1 MLISYD
7 GCRFPAQENI
17 SGASKIPTVIY
28 YDLNGNVRAVGAEA
42 MKESIYLIADDENW
56 VKAEW

>member
-1 MLISYD
+1 VY
-7 GCRFPAQENI
+7 RFPAQEYI

-28 YDLNGNVRAVGAEA
+28 YDQSGNVKAVGAEA
-42 MKESIYLIADDENW
+42 MKESNYVVAEDENW